1 MASDDQV
8 ILALGF
14 AAICDIEIM
23 KAKKRK
29 IWQRKW
35 LQRRT
40 QLGCYENLMKE
51 LALEDSESYRR
62 FLRMDVSTLRS
73 CSSVSPSETQSS
85 LSYQFRIAQN
95 TISGIIPAVCSAI
108 YHHLG
113 SEIQVP
119 ESENEW
125 KMVAEEF
132 WAKWN
137 FPFIVL
143 LAVVDANLKFL
154 YVDVGTNGRVSD
166 GGVWGKS
173 KLRQAITNGDMN
185 IPEAAAL
192 PGLASNLP
200 FVIVADDA
208 FPLMPNIMKPYPGSN
223 LSKECLIFNYRLSR
237 ARRVS
242 ENAFGILAARFRVFG
257 TTILTSVPNTKL
269 IVLAACSL
277 HNFLTNRSK
286 NTYIPEDS
294 ADRED
299 ILNGVLIEGNW
310 RQNTNQLISCQRI
323 SSRGSNYAKDVR
335 DRFCNF

>member
-1 MASDDQV
+1 MMT
-8 ILALGF
+8 IW
-14 AAICDIEIM
+14 IKCM
-23 KAKKRK
+23 K
-29 IWQRKW
+29 
-35 LQRRT
+35 
-40 QLGCYENLMKE
+40 
-51 LALEDSESYRR
+51 DSESYRR
-62 FLRMDVSTLRS
+62 FLRIDVSTFEELVAL
-73 CSSVSPSETQSS
+73 VSPSIERNNTSMREAIPAAERIALTLRYLATGETQSS

-132 WAKWN
+132 WAN
-137 FPFIVL
+137 IVL

-335 DRFCNF
+335 DRFCNFFNAEGAVPWQDNNYTLH

>member
-1 MASDDQV
+1 
-8 ILALGF
+8 
-14 AAICDIEIM
+14 
-23 KAKKRK
+23 
-29 IWQRKW
+29 
-35 LQRRT
+35 
-40 QLGCYENLMKE
+40 MKE

-62 FLRMDVSTLRS
+62 FLRMDVSTFEELVAL
-73 CSSVSPSETQSS
+73 VSPSIERKNTSMRKAIPAS
-85 LSYQFRIAQN
+85 ERIAL
-95 TISGIIPAVCSAI
+95 TLRYLAT
-108 YHHLG
+108 G
-113 SEIQVP
+113 SEIRVP
-119 ESENEW
+119 ESGNEW

-137 FPFIVL
+137 FPLCLGAMDGKHIRIKPPSHSGATYRNYKGFFSIVL
-143 LAVVDANLKFL
+143 LALVDANLKFL
-154 YVDVGTNGRVSD
+154 YVDVGTNGRASD

-173 KLRQAITNGDMN
+173 KLRQAITNGDIN

-192 PGLASNLP
+192 PGSASKLP

-223 LSKECLIFNYRLSR
+223 LSKECLVFNYRLSR

-286 NTYIPEDS
+286 NTYIPEDC

-310 RQNTNQLISCQRI
+310 RQNTNPLISCQRI

-335 DRFCNF
+335 DRFCNFLNSEGAVPWQDNNYTLH